1 MGGLEANN
9 PGGTTLSISGMTC
22 SGCANTL
29 TRVLSQVP
37 GVERANVEFDSGR
50 ALVTGT
56 VDPKVL
62 IRAVETAGCGEQIAK
77 DGSTGER
84 R

>member
-9 PGGTTLSISGMTC
+9 AGGTTLSISGMTC
-22 SGCANTL
+22 SGCVNTL
-29 TRVLSQVP
+29 ARVLSRVP
-37 GVERANVEFDSGR
+37 GVENANVEFDSGR

-56 VDPKVL
+56 ADPKVL
-62 IRAVETAGCGEQIAK
+62 IRAVEAAGYGAQVAK
-77 DGSTGER
+77 DGSTGGR